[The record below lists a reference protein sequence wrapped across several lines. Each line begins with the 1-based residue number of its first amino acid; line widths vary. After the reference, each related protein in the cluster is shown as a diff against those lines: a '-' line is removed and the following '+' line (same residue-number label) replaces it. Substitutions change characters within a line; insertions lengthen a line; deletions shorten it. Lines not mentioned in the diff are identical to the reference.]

1 MGSDLEKVN
10 PQNVPLIFSL
20 NKLFEHN
27 QIRESSVCAILPSV
41 LLLKNDTFY
50 SNFAAGKNACEGLLL
65 FMKKNLNIVVFIL
78 ALLNT
83 LESLSIDLYLPA
95 FPSMA
100 KIFNTDIGHI
110 QVSISV
116 FFAGFAFGQ
125 LLWGPLSDKKGR
137 KPMLYC
143 GLLLFIIG
151 TTAIYFTSDI
161 YVLWAMRFLQAFGG
175 SAGIVIGRAIIIDLY
190 DKHKAVTIFSQQ
202 SQISGIA
209 PIVAPLL
216 GSVFLKFWGW
226 NSSFAFLCIMGLIT
240 FFMVYKYVPET
251 NTRIH
256 LSDDE
261 MLDEKGLKDQLK
273 MIISNKDFINS
284 TMVGSIAFAS
294 LIIYISNA
302 PFLFM
307 EIHGFSSSTF
317 SFIFAFNS
325 LALITA
331 AYITPK
337 LIKRISNS
345 TLLFAATIVL
355 LVVCTLHI
363 LIAAEN
369 LSVALEIAMLYLSL
383 LAIGILFPI
392 TSAHALSPFKEGRG
406 TAAALLGFMQL
417 MVTFLISGLIGF
429 LEADSIIPMVGTRSA
444 MALIAVW
451 FGYRIFKTQKVTPSI
466 VVQPGN

>member
-1 MGSDLEKVN
+1 
-10 PQNVPLIFSL
+10 
-20 NKLFEHN
+20 
-27 QIRESSVCAILPSV
+27 
-41 LLLKNDTFY
+41 
-50 SNFAAGKNACEGLLL
+50 
-65 FMKKNLNIVVFIL
+65 MKKLSIVVFIL

-100 KIFNTDIGHI
+100 EIFKTDIGHI
-110 QVSISV
+110 QISISV

-125 LLWGPLSDKKGR
+125 LLWGPLSDKTGR

-151 TTAIYFTSDI
+151 ATAIYFTSDI

-190 DKHKAVTIFSQQ
+190 DKQKSVTIFAQQ

-209 PIVAPLL
+209 PIVAPLM
-216 GSVFLKFWGW
+216 GSVFLKYWGW

-251 NTRIH
+251 NARI
-256 LSDDE
+256 SQPDTIP
-261 MLDEKGLKDQLK
+261 MDEKGLKDQLK
-273 MIISNKDFINS
+273 MIISNKEFINS

-307 EIHGFSSSTF
+307 EIHGFSSETF

-331 AYITPK
+331 AYITPI

-345 TLLFAATIVL
+345 ALLFAATLML
-355 LVVCTLHI
+355 LIVCTLHI
-363 LIAAEN
+363 FIAAGN
-369 LSVALEIAMLYLSL
+369 LSMVLEIGMLYLSL
-383 LAIGILFPI
+383 LSIGILFPL

-417 MVTFLISGLIGF
+417 MVTFLISGLLGF
-429 LEADSIIPMVGTRSA
+429 LEADSILPMVVTRA
-444 MALIAVW
+444 GMALVAVW
-451 FGYRIFKTQKVTPSI
+451 FGYQIFKSRKPVMQESVA
-466 VVQPGN
+466 

>member
-1 MGSDLEKVN
+1 M
-10 PQNVPLIFSL
+10 
-20 NKLFEHN
+20 
-27 QIRESSVCAILPSV
+27 
-41 LLLKNDTFY
+41 
-50 SNFAAGKNACEGLLL
+50 
-65 FMKKNLNIVVFIL
+65 KNLNIVVFIL

-100 KIFNTDIGHI
+100 QIFNTDIGHI
-110 QVSISV
+110 QISISV

-143 GLLLFIIG
+143 GLLLFIVG
-151 TTAIYFTSDI
+151 ATAIFFTSDI

-175 SAGIVIGRAIIIDLY
+175 SAGIVIGRAIVIDLY
-190 DKHKAVTIFSQQ
+190 DKQKSVTIFSQQ

-216 GSVFLKFWGW
+216 GSVFLKFRGW
-226 NSSFAFLCIMGLIT
+226 NSSFAFLVIMGIIT
-240 FFMVYKYVPET
+240 LFMVYQYVPET
-251 NTRIH
+251 NAKIN
-256 LSDDE
+256 LPDQIE
-261 MLDEKGLKDQLK
+261 NEKGLKDQLK
-273 MIISNKDFINS
+273 MIITNKDFINS
-284 TMVGSIAFAS
+284 TMIGSVAFAS

-307 EIHGFSSSTF
+307 EIHGFSSGVF

-337 LIKRISNS
+337 LIKRISNAKLLLIA
-345 TLLFAATIVL
+345 TLVL
-355 LVVCTLHI
+355 LCTCALHI
-363 LIAAEN
+363 LIAAGN
-369 LSVALEIAMLYLSL
+369 LSVGLEIAMLYVSL
-383 LAIGILFPI
+383 LAIGILFPL
-392 TSAHALSPFKEGRG
+392 TSAYALSPFKEGRG

-417 MVTFLISGLIGF
+417 MVTFLMSAFVGF
-429 LEADSIIPMVGTRSA
+429 LEADSIMPMVVARTGIA
-444 MALIAVW
+444 VIAVW
-451 FGYRIFKTQKVTPSI
+451 FGYRIFKTQKSAV
-466 VVQPGN
+466 

>member
-1 MGSDLEKVN
+1 
-10 PQNVPLIFSL
+10 
-20 NKLFEHN
+20 
-27 QIRESSVCAILPSV
+27 
-41 LLLKNDTFY
+41 
-50 SNFAAGKNACEGLLL
+50 
-65 FMKKNLNIVVFIL
+65 MKKNLNIVVFIL

-161 YVLWAMRFLQAFGG
+161 YVLWTMRFLQAFGG

-251 NTRIH
+251 NARIH
-256 LSDDE
+256 LSEDE
-261 MLDEKGLKDQLK
+261 MLDEKGLKEQLK

-355 LVVCTLHI
+355 LIVCTLHI

-429 LEADSIIPMVGTRSA
+429 LEADSIIPMVVTRSA
-444 MALIAVW
+444 LALIAVW
-451 FGYRIFKTQKVTPSI
+451 FGYRIFKTQKATPSI
-466 VVQPGN
+466 VAQPGN

>member
-1 MGSDLEKVN
+1 
-10 PQNVPLIFSL
+10 
-20 NKLFEHN
+20 
-27 QIRESSVCAILPSV
+27 
-41 LLLKNDTFY
+41 
-50 SNFAAGKNACEGLLL
+50 
-65 FMKKNLNIVVFIL
+65 MKKLNIVVFIL

-110 QVSISV
+110 QISISV

-151 TTAIYFTSDI
+151 ATAIYFTSDI

-190 DKHKAVTIFSQQ
+190 DKQKSVTIFSQQ

-209 PIVAPLL
+209 PIVAPLI
-216 GSVFLKFWGW
+216 GSVFLKYWGW
-226 NSSFAFLCIMGLIT
+226 NSSFAFLCMMGLIT

-251 NTRIH
+251 NARIN
-256 LSDDE
+256 LPDE
-261 MLDEKGLKDQLK
+261 TMDEKGLKDQLK

-284 TMVGSIAFAS
+284 TMIGSIAFAS

-307 EIHGFSSSTF
+307 EIHGFSSGEF

-345 TLLFAATIVL
+345 NLLFAATSMLLIVG
-355 LVVCTLHI
+355 VLHI
-363 LIAAEN
+363 LIAAGN
-369 LSVALEIAMLYLSL
+369 FSVILEIMMLYLSL

-417 MVTFLISGLIGF
+417 MVTFIMSGLLGL
-429 LEADSIIPMVGTRSA
+429 LEADSIIPMVVARAGI
-444 MALIAVW
+444 ALVAVW
-451 FGYRIFKTQKVTPSI
+451 FAYRIVSSKRI
-466 VVQPGN
+466 GVQNPELNIDVK

>member
-1 MGSDLEKVN
+1 
-10 PQNVPLIFSL
+10 
-20 NKLFEHN
+20 
-27 QIRESSVCAILPSV
+27 
-41 LLLKNDTFY
+41 
-50 SNFAAGKNACEGLLL
+50 
-65 FMKKNLNIVVFIL
+65 MKKLNIVVFIL

-110 QVSISV
+110 QISISV

-151 TTAIYFTSDI
+151 ATAIYFTSDI

-190 DKHKAVTIFSQQ
+190 DKQKSVTIFSQQ

-209 PIVAPLL
+209 PIVAPLI
-216 GSVFLKFWGW
+216 GSVFLKYWGW
-226 NSSFAFLCIMGLIT
+226 NSSFAFLCMMGLIT

-251 NTRIH
+251 NARIN
-256 LSDDE
+256 LPDE
-261 MLDEKGLKDQLK
+261 AMDEKGLKDQLK

-284 TMVGSIAFAS
+284 TMIGSIAFAS

-307 EIHGFSSSTF
+307 EIHGFSSGEF

-331 AYITPK
+331 AYITPR

-345 TLLFAATIVL
+345 NLLFAATAILLIVG
-355 LVVCTLHI
+355 VLHI
-363 LIAAEN
+363 LIAAGN
-369 LSVALEIAMLYLSL
+369 FSVILEIMMLYLSL

-417 MVTFLISGLIGF
+417 MVTFIMSGLLGL
-429 LEADSIIPMVGTRSA
+429 LEADSIIPMVVARAGI
-444 MALIAVW
+444 ALVAVW
-451 FGYRIFKTQKVTPSI
+451 FAYRIVSSKRI
-466 VVQPGN
+466 GVQNPELNIDVK

>member
-1 MGSDLEKVN
+1 M
-10 PQNVPLIFSL
+10 
-20 NKLFEHN
+20 
-27 QIRESSVCAILPSV
+27 
-41 LLLKNDTFY
+41 
-50 SNFAAGKNACEGLLL
+50 
-65 FMKKNLNIVVFIL
+65 KNLNIVVFIL

-95 FPSMA
+95 FPNMA
-100 KIFNTDIGHI
+100 QIFNTDIGHI
-110 QVSISV
+110 QISISV

-151 TTAIYFTSDI
+151 ATAIYFTSDI

-175 SAGIVIGRAIIIDLY
+175 SAGIVIGRAIVIDLY
-190 DKHKAVTIFSQQ
+190 DKQKSVAIFSQQ

-226 NSSFAFLCIMGLIT
+226 NSSFAFLCVMGLIT
-240 FFMVYKYVPET
+240 FFMVYKYIPET
-251 NTRIH
+251 NAKIS
-256 LSDDE
+256 LPDE
-261 MLDEKGLKDQLK
+261 YDHENEKSLKDQLK

-284 TMVGSIAFAS
+284 TMIGSIAFAS

-307 EIHGFSSSTF
+307 ELHGFSSGVF

-345 TLLFAATIVL
+345 TLLFIATIVL

-383 LAIGILFPI
+383 LSIGILFPI

-417 MVTFLISGLIGF
+417 MVTFLMSGLIGL
-429 LEADSIIPMVGTRSA
+429 LEADSIIPMVLARAGI
-444 MALIAVW
+444 ALIAVW
-451 FGYRIFKTQKVTPSI
+451 FGYRIFKNQKASV
-466 VVQPGN
+466 

>member
-1 MGSDLEKVN
+1 M
-10 PQNVPLIFSL
+10 
-20 NKLFEHN
+20 
-27 QIRESSVCAILPSV
+27 
-41 LLLKNDTFY
+41 
-50 SNFAAGKNACEGLLL
+50 
-65 FMKKNLNIVVFIL
+65 KNLNIVVFIL

-100 KIFNTDIGHI
+100 EIFQTDIGHI
-110 QVSISV
+110 QISISV

-190 DKHKAVTIFSQQ
+190 DKQKSVAIFSQQ

-216 GSVFLKFWGW
+216 GSVFLKYWGW

-251 NTRIH
+251 NTKIN
-256 LSDDE
+256 LPDE
-261 MLDEKGLKDQLK
+261 PIDEKGLKEQLK
-273 MIISNKDFINS
+273 MIISNRDFINS

-307 EIHGFSSSTF
+307 ELHGFSSGVF

-325 LALITA
+325 LALIIA
-331 AYITPK
+331 AYITPR

-345 TLLFAATIVL
+345 DLLFIATIVL
-355 LVVCTLHI
+355 LAVCALHI

-369 LSVALEIAMLYLSL
+369 FSVALEIAMLYLSL
-383 LAIGILFPI
+383 MAIGILFPI

-417 MVTFLISGLIGF
+417 MVTFLMSGLIGL
-429 LEADSIIPMVGTRSA
+429 LEADSIIPMVVARAG

-451 FGYRIFKTQKVTPSI
+451 FGYRIFKTQKGTFKGQHSI
-466 VVQPGN
+466 DAK

>member
-1 MGSDLEKVN
+1 
-10 PQNVPLIFSL
+10 
-20 NKLFEHN
+20 
-27 QIRESSVCAILPSV
+27 
-41 LLLKNDTFY
+41 
-50 SNFAAGKNACEGLLL
+50 
-65 FMKKNLNIVVFIL
+65 MKKLNIVVFIL

-100 KIFNTDIGHI
+100 EIFNTDIGHI
-110 QVSISV
+110 QISISV

-151 TTAIYFTSDI
+151 ATAIYFTSDI

-190 DKHKAVTIFSQQ
+190 DKQKSVTIFAQQ

-209 PIVAPLL
+209 PIVAPLM
-216 GSVFLKFWGW
+216 GSVFLRYWGW

-251 NTRIH
+251 NTRINNP
-256 LSDDE
+256 DDII
-261 MLDEKGLKDQLK
+261 DEKGLKDQLK

-284 TMVGSIAFAS
+284 TMIGSIAFAS

-307 EIHGFSSSTF
+307 EIHGFSSGVF

-331 AYITPK
+331 AYITPR

-345 TLLFAATIVL
+345 NLLFGATAMLLIVC
-355 LVVCTLHI
+355 VLHI
-363 LIAAEN
+363 VIAAGN
-369 LSVALEIAMLYLSL
+369 LSVVLEIAMLYLSL

-417 MVTFLISGLIGF
+417 MVTFITSGLLGL
-429 LEADSIIPMVGTRSA
+429 LEADSIIPMVAARAGI
-444 MALIAVW
+444 ALVAVW
-451 FGYRIFKTQKVTPSI
+451 FAYRIVQSKKT
-466 VVQPGN
+466 VVQEKMA

>member
-1 MGSDLEKVN
+1 
-10 PQNVPLIFSL
+10 
-20 NKLFEHN
+20 
-27 QIRESSVCAILPSV
+27 
-41 LLLKNDTFY
+41 
-50 SNFAAGKNACEGLLL
+50 
-65 FMKKNLNIVVFIL
+65 MKKLGIVVFIL

-100 KIFNTDIGHI
+100 EIFKTDIGHI
-110 QVSISV
+110 QISISV

-125 LLWGPLSDKKGR
+125 LLWGPLSDKTGR

-151 TTAIYFTSDI
+151 ATAIYFTSDI

-190 DKHKAVTIFSQQ
+190 DKQKSVTIFAQQ

-209 PIVAPLL
+209 PIVAPLM
-216 GSVFLKFWGW
+216 GSVFLKYWGW

-251 NTRIH
+251 NTRISIPDH
-256 LSDDE
+256 E
-261 MLDEKGLKDQLK
+261 RADEKGLKDQLK
-273 MIISNKDFINS
+273 MIISNKEFINS

-307 EIHGFSSSTF
+307 ELHGFSSETF

-331 AYITPK
+331 AYITPR

-345 TLLFAATIVL
+345 DLLFGATLMLL
-355 LVVCTLHI
+355 LVCALHI
-363 LIAAEN
+363 LIAAGS

-417 MVTFLISGLIGF
+417 MVTFLISGLLGF
-429 LEADSIIPMVGTRSA
+429 LEADSIMPMVVTRTG
-444 MALIAVW
+444 MAVVAVW
-451 FGYRIFKTQKVTPSI
+451 FGYQIFKSKKTT
-466 VVQPGN
+466 VQQSVA

>member
-1 MGSDLEKVN
+1 
-10 PQNVPLIFSL
+10 
-20 NKLFEHN
+20 
-27 QIRESSVCAILPSV
+27 
-41 LLLKNDTFY
+41 
-50 SNFAAGKNACEGLLL
+50 
-65 FMKKNLNIVVFIL
+65 MKKNLNIVVFIL

-95 FPSMA
+95 FPSMS

-110 QVSISV
+110 QISISV

-125 LLWGPLSDKKGR
+125 LVWGPLSDKKGR
-137 KPMLYC
+137 KPILYC

-151 TTAIYFTSDI
+151 ATAIYFTSDI

-190 DKHKAVTIFSQQ
+190 DKQKSVTIFSQQ

-209 PIVAPLL
+209 PIIAPLL

-226 NSSFAFLCIMGLIT
+226 NSSFAFLVVMGLFT
-240 FFMVYKYVPET
+240 LFMVYQYVPET
-251 NTRIH
+251 NSRIYFP
-256 LSDDE
+256 DDSE
-261 MLDEKGLKDQLK
+261 NDKRLKDQLK
-273 MIISNKDFINS
+273 MIVSNRDFINS
-284 TMVGSIAFAS
+284 TMIGSIAFAS

-307 EIHGFSSSTF
+307 ELHGFSSSVF

-337 LIKRISNS
+337 LIKRISN
-345 TLLFAATIVL
+345 TKLLFIATLVL
-355 LVVCTLHI
+355 LCACVLHI
-363 LIAAEN
+363 LIAAVDI
-369 LSVALEIAMLYLSL
+369 SVGLEIVILFISL

-417 MVTFLISGLIGF
+417 MVTFLMSGLIGL
-429 LEADSIIPMVGTRSA
+429 LEADSIIPMVVARTGI
-444 MALIAVW
+444 ALIAVW
-451 FGYRIFKTQKVTPSI
+451 FGYRIFRTQKREIQSSL
-466 VVQPGN
+466 

>member
-1 MGSDLEKVN
+1 
-10 PQNVPLIFSL
+10 
-20 NKLFEHN
+20 
-27 QIRESSVCAILPSV
+27 
-41 LLLKNDTFY
+41 
-50 SNFAAGKNACEGLLL
+50 
-65 FMKKNLNIVVFIL
+65 MKKLNIVVFIL

-100 KIFNTDIGHI
+100 EIFNTDIGHI
-110 QVSISV
+110 QISISV

-151 TTAIYFTSDI
+151 ATAIYFTSDI
-161 YVLWAMRFLQAFGG
+161 YVLWGMRFLQAFGG

-190 DKHKAVTIFSQQ
+190 DKQKSVTIFAQQ

-209 PIVAPLL
+209 PIVAPLM
-216 GSVFLKFWGW
+216 GSVFLRYWGW

-251 NTRIH
+251 NTRINNP
-256 LSDDE
+256 DDII
-261 MLDEKGLKDQLK
+261 DEKGLKDQLK

-284 TMVGSIAFAS
+284 TMIGSIAFAS

-307 EIHGFSSSTF
+307 EIHGFSSGVF

-331 AYITPK
+331 AYITPR

-345 TLLFAATIVL
+345 NLLFGATAMLLIVC
-355 LVVCTLHI
+355 VLHI
-363 LIAAEN
+363 VIAAGN

-417 MVTFLISGLIGF
+417 MVTFITSGLLGL
-429 LEADSIIPMVGTRSA
+429 LEADSIMPMVAARAGI
-444 MALIAVW
+444 ALVAVW
-451 FGYRIFKTQKVTPSI
+451 FAYRIVQSKKT
-466 VVQPGN
+466 VVQEKMA

>member
-1 MGSDLEKVN
+1 
-10 PQNVPLIFSL
+10 
-20 NKLFEHN
+20 
-27 QIRESSVCAILPSV
+27 
-41 LLLKNDTFY
+41 
-50 SNFAAGKNACEGLLL
+50 
-65 FMKKNLNIVVFIL
+65 MKKLNIVVFIL

-100 KIFNTDIGHI
+100 EIFNTDIGHI
-110 QVSISV
+110 QISISV

-125 LLWGPLSDKKGR
+125 LLWGPFTDKKGR

-151 TTAIYFTSDI
+151 ATAIYFTSDI

-190 DKHKAVTIFSQQ
+190 DKQKSVTIFAQQ

-209 PIVAPLL
+209 PIVAPLM
-216 GSVFLKFWGW
+216 GSVFLRYWGW

-251 NTRIH
+251 NTRINNP
-256 LSDDE
+256 DDII
-261 MLDEKGLKDQLK
+261 DEKGLKDQLK

-284 TMVGSIAFAS
+284 TMIGSIAFAS

-307 EIHGFSSSTF
+307 EIHGFSSGGF

-331 AYITPK
+331 AYITPR

-345 TLLFAATIVL
+345 NLLFGATAMLLIVC
-355 LVVCTLHI
+355 VLHI
-363 LIAAEN
+363 VIAAGN

-417 MVTFLISGLIGF
+417 MVTFITSGLLGL
-429 LEADSIIPMVGTRSA
+429 LEADSIIPMVAARAGI
-444 MALIAVW
+444 ALVAVW
-451 FGYRIFKTQKVTPSI
+451 FAYRIVQSKKT
-466 VVQPGN
+466 VVQEKMA

>member
-1 MGSDLEKVN
+1 
-10 PQNVPLIFSL
+10 
-20 NKLFEHN
+20 
-27 QIRESSVCAILPSV
+27 
-41 LLLKNDTFY
+41 
-50 SNFAAGKNACEGLLL
+50 
-65 FMKKNLNIVVFIL
+65 MKKLNIVVFIL

-100 KIFNTDIGHI
+100 DIFKTDIGHI
-110 QVSISV
+110 QISISV

-151 TTAIYFTSDI
+151 ATAIYFTSDI

-190 DKHKAVTIFSQQ
+190 DKQKSVTIFSQQ

-240 FFMVYKYVPET
+240 LFMVYKYVPET
-251 NTRIH
+251 NTRISQPDIH
-256 LSDDE
+256 Q
-261 MLDEKGLKDQLK
+261 DEKGVKDQLK
-273 MIISNKDFINS
+273 MIISNRDFINS

-307 EIHGFSSSTF
+307 ELHGFSSGVF

-331 AYITPK
+331 AYITPR
-337 LIKRISNS
+337 LIRRISNS
-345 TLLFAATIVL
+345 ALLFIATMVL
-355 LVVCTLHI
+355 LVVCALHI

-417 MVTFLISGLIGF
+417 MVTFLMSGLLGL
-429 LEADSIIPMVGTRSA
+429 LEAGSIMPMVVTRTGMAA
-444 MALIAVW
+444 MAVW
-451 FGYRIFKTQKVTPSI
+451 FGYRIFKSQKTTVPAEASLEDF
-466 VVQPGN
+466 

>member
-1 MGSDLEKVN
+1 
-10 PQNVPLIFSL
+10 
-20 NKLFEHN
+20 
-27 QIRESSVCAILPSV
+27 
-41 LLLKNDTFY
+41 
-50 SNFAAGKNACEGLLL
+50 
-65 FMKKNLNIVVFIL
+65 MKKLSIVVFIL

-110 QVSISV
+110 QISISV
-116 FFAGFAFGQ
+116 FFAGFAIGQ
-125 LLWGPLSDKKGR
+125 LLWGPLSDKTGR

-143 GLLLFIIG
+143 GLILFIIG
-151 TTAIYFTSDI
+151 ATAIYFTSDI

-190 DKHKAVTIFSQQ
+190 DKQKSVTIFAQQ

-209 PIVAPLL
+209 PIVAPLM
-216 GSVFLKFWGW
+216 GSVFLKYWGW

-251 NTRIH
+251 NTRISQPDH
-256 LSDDE
+256 VPT
-261 MLDEKGLKDQLK
+261 DEKSLKEQLK
-273 MIISNKDFINS
+273 MIVSNREFINS

-307 EIHGFSSSTF
+307 EIHGFSSETF

-331 AYITPK
+331 AYITPR
-337 LIKRISNS
+337 LIQRISNS
-345 TLLFAATIVL
+345 TLLFAATLIL

-363 LIAAEN
+363 FIAAGN
-369 LSVALEIAMLYLSL
+369 LSIVLEIGMLYLSL
-383 LAIGILFPI
+383 LAIGILFPL

-406 TAAALLGFMQL
+406 TAAALLGFTQL
-417 MVTFLISGLIGF
+417 MVTFLMSGLLGL
-429 LEADSIIPMVGTRSA
+429 LEADSILPMVATRA
-444 MALIAVW
+444 GMALVAVW
-451 FGYRIFKTQKVTPSI
+451 FGYQIYKGKKTVMQESVA
-466 VVQPGN
+466 

>member
-1 MGSDLEKVN
+1 M
-10 PQNVPLIFSL
+10 
-20 NKLFEHN
+20 
-27 QIRESSVCAILPSV
+27 R
-41 LLLKNDTFY
+41 
-50 SNFAAGKNACEGLLL
+50 
-65 FMKKNLNIVVFIL
+65 NLSIVVFIL

-100 KIFNTDIGHI
+100 QIFQTDIGHI
-110 QVSISV
+110 QISISV

-125 LLWGPLSDKKGR
+125 LLWGPLSDRTGR

-143 GLLLFIIG
+143 GLFLFIAG
-151 TTAIYFTSDI
+151 ATAIFFTENI
-161 YVLWAMRFLQAFGG
+161 YILWAMRFLQAFGG
-175 SAGIVIGRAIIIDLY
+175 SAGIVIGRAIVIDLY
-190 DKHKAVTIFSQQ
+190 DRQKSVAIFSQQ

-226 NSSFAFLCIMGLIT
+226 NSSFAFLGIMGLIT

-251 NTRIH
+251 NSRTS
-256 LSDDE
+256 LSDLPE
-261 MLDEKGLKDQLK
+261 AEKGLKNHLK
-273 MIISNKDFINS
+273 TIISNKEFINS
-284 TMVGSIAFAS
+284 TMIGSIAFAS

-307 EIHGFSSSTF
+307 KLHGFSSGVF
-317 SFIFAFNS
+317 SLIFGFNS

-337 LIKRISNS
+337 LIKRISD
-345 TLLFAATIVL
+345 TKLLLAATLMLLIV
-355 LVVCTLHI
+355 CSLHI
-363 LIAAEN
+363 LIAAGN
-369 LSVALEIAMLYLSL
+369 LSVALEIMMLYLSL

-406 TAAALLGFMQL
+406 TAAAVMGFMQL
-417 MVTFLISGLIGF
+417 MVTFLLSGLAGL
-429 LEADSIIPMVGTRSA
+429 LEADSIMPMVILRTGIA
-444 MALIAVW
+444 FIAVW
-451 FGYRIFKTQKVTPSI
+451 FAYRSFKNKKASV
-466 VVQPGN
+466 

>member
-1 MGSDLEKVN
+1 MQALKIASEGSY
-10 PQNVPLIFSL
+10 
-20 NKLFEHN
+20 
-27 QIRESSVCAILPSV
+27 C
-41 LLLKNDTFY
+41 
-50 SNFAAGKNACEGLLL
+50 
-65 FMKKNLNIVVFIL
+65 FMKNLNIVVFIL

-95 FPSMA
+95 FPNMA
-100 KIFNTDIGHI
+100 EIFNTDIGHI
-110 QVSISV
+110 QISISV

-151 TTAIYFTSDI
+151 ATAIYFTSDI

-190 DKHKAVTIFSQQ
+190 DKQKSVTIFSQQ

-216 GSVFLKFWGW
+216 GSVFLKYWGW
-226 NSSFAFLCIMGLIT
+226 NSSFAFLCIMGVIT

-251 NTRIH
+251 NTRIT
-256 LSDDE
+256 LPQDFS
-261 MLDEKGLKDQLK
+261 DEKGLMDQLK

-284 TMVGSIAFAS
+284 TMIGSVAFAS

-307 EIHGFSSSTF
+307 EIHGFSSSVF

-331 AYITPK
+331 AYITPR
-337 LIKRISNS
+337 LIKRISN
-345 TLLFAATIVL
+345 TNLLLGATIIL
-355 LVVCTLHI
+355 LSACVLHI
-363 LIAAEN
+363 LIAAGS
-369 LSVALEIAMLYLSL
+369 LSVALEIAMLYVSL

-417 MVTFLISGLIGF
+417 MVTFLMSGLIGL
-429 LEADSIIPMVGTRSA
+429 LEADSIIPMVVVRAGI
-444 MALIAVW
+444 ALIAVW
-451 FGYRIFKTQKVTPSI
+451 FAYRIFKSKKV
-466 VVQPGN
+466 VVQEKVA

>member
-1 MGSDLEKVN
+1 M
-10 PQNVPLIFSL
+10 
-20 NKLFEHN
+20 
-27 QIRESSVCAILPSV
+27 R
-41 LLLKNDTFY
+41 NDTFY
-50 SNFAAGKNACEGLLL
+50 SNFAAEKNACEGLLL

-151 TTAIYFTSDI
+151 ATAIYFTSDI

-190 DKHKAVTIFSQQ
+190 DKNKAVTIFSQQ

-261 MLDEKGLKDQLK
+261 MLNEKGLKEQLK
-273 MIISNKDFINS
+273 MIISNRDFINS

-345 TLLFAATIVL
+345 TLLFSATIVL
-355 LVVCTLHI
+355 LIVCTLHI

-429 LEADSIIPMVGTRSA
+429 LEADSIIPMVVTRSA

-451 FGYRIFKTQKVTPSI
+451 FGYRIFKTQKVTVPI
-466 VVQPGN
+466 VTQSEN